1 LCDFR
6 KEQTGAY
13 YSSGDLCLPSIF
25 YDYSIHTFCI
35 ILQISPGPALAQV
48 STWPG
53 ELRVGPGPTLLS
65 VVSCHRQPKLGS
77 WANFVSGQPDI
88 ARPYT
93 CRRAAR
99 SPHQSL
105 EDATAA
111 TTLGERWGAAPTSS
125 EEVQAT
131 APTSAVGAGK
141 QLCRPVAP
149 RLCARQ

>member
-1 LCDFR
+1 VGVLSLLMTVWKFACVTLEKNKLVHIIVVVIYVFHR
-6 KEQTGAY
+6 FSMTIA
-13 YSSGDLCLPSIF
+13 
-25 YDYSIHTFCI
+25 SIHFV
-35 ILQISPGPALAQV
+35 SYSKFRLARP
-48 STWPG
+48 W
-53 ELRVGPGPTLLS
+53 
-65 VVSCHRQPKLGS
+65 HGS
-77 WANFVSGQPDI
+77 RRGQAGLMANFVSGQLDI

-93 CRRAAR
+93 CRRAPR

-141 QLCRPVAP
+141 QLCRPVAR